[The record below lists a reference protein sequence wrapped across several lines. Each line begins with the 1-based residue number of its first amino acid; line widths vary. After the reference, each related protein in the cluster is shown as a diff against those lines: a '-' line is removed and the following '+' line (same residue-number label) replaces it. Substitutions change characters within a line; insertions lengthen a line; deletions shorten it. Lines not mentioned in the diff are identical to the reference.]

1 MNELPK
7 PIKIE
12 EQAAIQEKFLA
23 PYVEGVA
30 RQQRIE
36 FARVLAA
43 RETTISSEVAS
54 HPGR

>member
-36 FARVLAA
+36 FAGH
-43 RETTISSEVAS
+43 TSEV
-54 HPGR
+54 GMMVVFF